1 MKQKILIADD
11 CIVKAYDNDELLVRV
26 GRLLKRSDA
35 ETSAAKEEKRATGPH
50 VVLTVDDEPSVRKVI
65 ARVLRSTYPQCRVE
79 EAGDLPQAKQKL
91 LDLQPKL
98 VISDLYLP
106 SGNGLDLCHFI
117 QEHPWFYRTRVLV
130 ITSYPSRQVRESA
143 FEQGACEFLPK
154 PFHAEDLAGS
164 IGRLLA

>member
-1 MKQKILIADD
+1 MKQKIPIAEV
-11 CIVKAYDNDELLVRV
+11 CIVR
-26 GRLLKRSDA
+26 
-35 ETSAAKEEKRATGPH
+35 EEKQAAGH
-50 VVLTVDDEPSVRKVI
+50 QGVLIVDDEPSVRKVI
-65 ARVLRSTYPQCRVE
+65 ARVLRRAYPQCQAE

-117 QEHPWFYRTRVLV
+117 QKHPWFYKTRVLV
-130 ITSYPSRQVRESA
+130 ITSYPSHHVREIS